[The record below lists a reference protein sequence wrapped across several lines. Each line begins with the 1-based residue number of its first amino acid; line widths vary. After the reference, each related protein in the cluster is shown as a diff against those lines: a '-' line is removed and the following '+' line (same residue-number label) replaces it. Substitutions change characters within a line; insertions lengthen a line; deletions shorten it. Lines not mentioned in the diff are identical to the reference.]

1 MATAGRKQ
9 QGEEPRLRRI
19 TILLTESEFNALDK
33 LKTKI
38 VGGASR
44 AIRLSLAGRLAKD
57 EGSDLANELS
67 EVFLPGVTVR
77 KEK

>member
-9 QGEEPRLRRI
+9 QGDEPRLRRI

-33 LKTKI
+33 LKNKI

-44 AIRLSLAGRLAKD
+44 AIRLSLSGRLAKD
-57 EGSDLANELS
+57 EGAALADELA
-67 EVFLPGVTVR
+67 EVFLPGVT
-77 KEK
+77 EKKKK

>member
-9 QGEEPRLRRI
+9 QGDESRLRRI

-44 AIRLSLAGRLAKD
+44 AIRLSLANRLARD
-57 EGSDLANELS
+57 EGADLANELA
-67 EVFLPGVTVR
+67 EVFLPGVTEK